1 MKVTYYGHSCFAV
14 EAGGKTLLFDPFIR
28 PNPLAKAINPETIAA
43 DFILISHA
51 HEDHLADAIF
61 LAGRTGATVISNF
74 EICEWLGKQGVTRVH
89 ALNHGGGFNFDFGR
103 VKFVNAVH
111 SSALPD
117 CSYGGNAGGFVIET
131 RDGNFYYSG
140 DTALTLDMKLIGES
154 TPLAFAALC
163 IGDNFTMGVDDAI
176 KAADFIRCGRIMGA
190 HYDTFPQIQI
200 DHAAAVKKFHAA
212 GKELHLLKIGASH
225 VFSVVK

>member
-14 EAGGKTLLFDPFIR
+14 EAGGKILLFDPFIR
-28 PNPLAKAINPETIAA
+28 PNPLAKAVKPESIKA

-51 HEDHLADAIF
+51 HDDHLADAVF
-61 LAGRTGATVISNF
+61 LAGRTGATIISNF
-74 EICEWLGKQGVTRVH
+74 EVGEWLGKQGVTRVH
-89 ALNHGGGFNFDFGR
+89 ELNHGGGFNFDFGR

-111 SSALPD
+111 SSSFPD
-117 CSYGGNAGGFVIET
+117 GSYGGNPGGFVVET

-140 DTALTLDMKLIGES
+140 DTALTQDIKLIGES
-154 TPLAFAALC
+154 TALTFAALC

-176 KAADFIRCGRIMGA
+176 KAADFIRCGQILGV

-200 DHAAAVKKFHAA
+200 DHAAAVRKFHAA

-225 VFSVVK
+225 TFSAVQ